1 MQNLRIPSNH
11 SRENLPLPRFP
22 SRPQSTQ
29 GTRTPR
35 LRDSTS
41 ELNGDRQAMESELYS
56 STISTPKFVRIFQLM
71 LTTVLISN
79 IIKLFPIVMLIWPYD
94 PPILHATRFVV
105 RIVHIFLLIEAVY
118 IVFIDPRTAQSHNVN
133 LLDFTARASK
143 LVNPPTLAAVPLSRS
158 LSNSSI
164 FTNTVGNEPG
174 IATIPPVPTSLST
187 SRTSND
193 QYDYYR
199 VVAVVIAGEISRI
212 ILSHLLIVIMASSLW
227 NVSIREVIIDD
238 WKMLNLGVKM
248 LEELGEYILGDA
260 KKL

>member
-1 MQNLRIPSNH
+1 M
-11 SRENLPLPRFP
+11 
-22 SRPQSTQ
+22 
-29 GTRTPR
+29 
-35 LRDSTS
+35 
-41 ELNGDRQAMESELYS
+41 
-56 STISTPKFVRIFQLM
+56 
-71 LTTVLISN
+71 
-79 IIKLFPIVMLIWPYD
+79 
-94 PPILHATRFVV
+94 
-105 RIVHIFLLIEAVY
+105 
-118 IVFIDPRTAQSHNVN
+118 N

-174 IATIPPVPTSLST
+174 IVTVPVPTSLST
-187 SRTSND
+187 SGTSND

-212 ILSHLLIVIMASSLW
+212 IISHLLIVIMASSLW

>member
-1 MQNLRIPSNH
+1 
-11 SRENLPLPRFP
+11 
-22 SRPQSTQ
+22 
-29 GTRTPR
+29 
-35 LRDSTS
+35 
-41 ELNGDRQAMESELYS
+41 
-56 STISTPKFVRIFQLM
+56 
-71 LTTVLISN
+71 
-79 IIKLFPIVMLIWPYD
+79 MLIWPYD

-105 RIVHIFLLIEAVY
+105 RIVHLFLLIEAVY

-164 FTNTVGNEPG
+164 FTNTVGNEPE
-174 IATIPPVPTSLST
+174 IVTVPVPTSLST
-187 SRTSND
+187 SGTSND

-212 ILSHLLIVIMASSLW
+212 IISHLLIVIMASSLW

>member
-1 MQNLRIPSNH
+1 
-11 SRENLPLPRFP
+11 
-22 SRPQSTQ
+22 
-29 GTRTPR
+29 
-35 LRDSTS
+35 
-41 ELNGDRQAMESELYS
+41 
-56 STISTPKFVRIFQLM
+56 
-71 LTTVLISN
+71 
-79 IIKLFPIVMLIWPYD
+79 
-94 PPILHATRFVV
+94 
-105 RIVHIFLLIEAVY
+105 
-118 IVFIDPRTAQSHNVN
+118 VN

-174 IATIPPVPTSLST
+174 IVTVPIPTTSG
-187 SRTSND
+187 TSND

-199 VVAVVIAGEISRI
+199 VVVVVIAGEISRI